1 MRVKDSTRTD
11 VTIIESN
18 QFRQLRRWESGRPV
32 GRSVVRSPLVAL
44 IRRYAPYF
52 THDASV
58 YVIDERRT
66 HNTQRGINRGLD
78 EGAINQT

>member
-1 MRVKDSTRTD
+1 MRVEDSTRTD

-18 QFRQLRRWESGRPV
+18 QFRQLRRWES

-58 YVIDERRT
+58 YVIDEQRT
-66 HNTQRGINRGLD
+66 HNAQRGINRGLD